1 MIRKSLLAAVVML
14 SACSTTPAYAAFGN
28 DPLMRMCESRGAVYL
43 VSAAAKLAGQP
54 FDMLLRNADASGI
67 DAATR
72 IAVYEA
78 YADTESTDAQSTIE
92 LRAQRVVMRC
102 YRTDGQK

>member
-1 MIRKSLLAAVVML
+1 MIRKSILAAVVML
-14 SACSTTPAYAAFGN
+14 SACSTTPAYASFGS
-28 DPLMRMCESRGAVYL
+28 DHLMRMCESRGGVYL

-54 FDMLLRNADASGI
+54 FEVLLRNADESGI

-92 LRAQRVVMRC
+92 MRANRVVMRC
-102 YRTDGQK
+102 YRSGGQR